1 MSDPDPPKPIPPAA
15 PPMAAP
21 GIDPMSHLRHE
32 LRTPLNQIIGYSEML
47 EEEAEESGQNAF
59 VPDLQKIQRAAR
71 NLLAVI
77 NAHLATLRPTDVN
90 APVPAPV
97 VRTKVL
103 SSDLAPAPMNREH
116 VESNAIKALPVPSAS
131 GPRVVAGHLLVVDD
145 NEMNRDMLS
154 RRLEREGY
162 TVSVAE
168 NGRQAL
174 DLVRVQ
180 RFDLV
185 LLDLMMPELDGFAV
199 LERMK
204 ADDHLRHIPV
214 IMISA
219 LDELGSVVRCIE
231 IGAEDYLPKP
241 FEPTLLRARI
251 GACLEKKQ
259 LRDQEQRTYQALVK
273 TQKNLAAELA
283 EAAEYVKSLF
293 PAPLTGDVSA
303 DWRFIPSTQ
312 LGGDAFGYHWLDAD
326 HFAMYLLDVC
336 GHGVGAA
343 ASRHRG
349 ARLRVRRADG
359 PPPRGGRRL
368 GRRESDGAADAG
380 AAEAAVAVRV
390 LVEVLLVRVLRVVEG
405 TGRRDLGGDRVEVLV
420 EQHLLVRVA

>member
-1 MSDPDPPKPIPPAA
+1 A
-15 PPMAAP
+15 
-21 GIDPMSHLRHE
+21 
-32 LRTPLNQIIGYSEML
+32 
-47 EEEAEESGQNAF
+47 
-59 VPDLQKIQRAAR
+59 
-71 NLLAVI
+71 
-77 NAHLATLRPTDVN
+77 DVN
-90 APVPAPV
+90 APAPAPV
-97 VRTKVL
+97 VSTKVL
-103 SSDLAPAPMNREH
+103 SSDLAAAPMNREKG
-116 VESNAIKALPVPSAS
+116 ESNAIKALPVPSAS
-131 GPRVVAGHLLVVDD
+131 GSRVVAGHLLVVDD

-303 DWRFIPSTQ
+303 DWRFIP
-312 LGGDAFGYHWLDAD
+312 
-326 HFAMYLLDVC
+326 
-336 GHGVGAA
+336 
-343 ASRHRG
+343 
-349 ARLRVRRADG
+349 
-359 PPPRGGRRL
+359 
-368 GRRESDGAADAG
+368 
-380 AAEAAVAVRV
+380 
-390 LVEVLLVRVLRVVEG
+390 
-405 TGRRDLGGDRVEVLV
+405 
-420 EQHLLVRVA
+420 